1 MNRSVQKNFDEIKGA
16 ASSYRDS
23 ISYALTQY
31 RNTMQRIETD
41 ATAYKDESAYITPRK
56 AEAVDKARA
65 AIGEAHKQ
73 FTETVNANV
82 GKLRNELTAHILVQ
96 PSPAL
101 INAIDLYN
109 KYHLT
114 ATRSDIDAMLS
125 MAGGSTLGLRCVNA
139 MLENTGSNY
148 RVSFPS
154 IDNYEKDLES
164 MMTLPGVG
172 EHYAPA
178 EFHHENVAIWKDTP
192 MLTYNSDGST
202 TDSGRSW
209 DSVSL
214 LTAGG
219 AFESRVKALGELQA
233 RWSDN
238 VIPTVYDTTI
248 YGEDGA
254 AQFVADRSATAKSAE
269 INPADNSAARGRAI
283 GQTIAASE
291 ARAIDTLAH
300 YTA

>member
-1 MNRSVQKNFDEIKGA
+1 MNRSVQRNFDEIKGA

-23 ISYALTQY
+23 ISYALAEF
-31 RNTMQRIETD
+31 RNTMLRVE
-41 ATAYKDESAYITPRK
+41 AESAKYKDEVAYIAPRK
-56 AEAVDKARA
+56 TEAVDKARA
-65 AIGEAHKQ
+65 VIGEAHKQ

-82 GKLRNELTAHILVQ
+82 SKLRDELTAHILVQ

-101 INAIDLYN
+101 INVIDLYN
-109 KYHLT
+109 KYNLT

-125 MAGGSTLGLRCVNA
+125 MAGGSTIALRCIDA

-154 IDNYEKDLES
+154 IDNYEKDLEAVAG
-164 MMTLPGVG
+164 LPRVG
-172 EHYAPA
+172 EHYSPT

-202 TDSGRSW
+202 TDSGRAW
-209 DSVSL
+209 DGVSL
-214 LTAGG
+214 LTVGS
-219 AFESRVKALGELQA
+219 AFESRVKALDEVQA
-233 RWSDN
+233 RWTDS

-248 YGEDGA
+248 YGVDGA
-254 AQFVADRSATAKSAE
+254 EQFVADRNATAKTAE

-291 ARAIDTLAH
+291 ARAIETVAH
-300 YTA
+300 YTK

>member
-1 MNRSVQKNFDEIKGA
+1 MNRSVQRNFDEIKGA
-16 ASSYRDS
+16 ANAYKDS
-23 ISYALTQY
+23 VVLALTEY
-31 RNTMQRIETD
+31 RNTVQRIEKD
-41 ATAYKDESAYITPRK
+41 AAAYKDEAAYIAPRK
-56 AEAVDKARA
+56 AGAIDKARA
-65 AIGEAHKQ
+65 DIGEAHRQ
-73 FTETVNANV
+73 FTSTVNANV
-82 GKLRNELTAHILVQ
+82 SKLRDELTAHILVQ

-101 INAIDLYN
+101 INVIDLYN
-109 KYHLT
+109 KYNLT
-114 ATRSDIDAMLS
+114 ATRSDVSALLS
-125 MAGGSTLGLRCVNA
+125 MAGGSTLGLRCINA

-154 IDNYEKDLES
+154 IDAFEKDLEAVAG
-164 MMTLPGVG
+164 LPRVG

-219 AFESRVKALGELQA
+219 AFESRVKALDEVQA
-233 RWSDN
+233 RWTDS

-248 YGEDGA
+248 YDEDGA
-254 AQFVADRSATAKSAE
+254 AQFVADRNATAKSAE

-283 GQTIAASE
+283 GQTTAASE
-291 ARAIDTLAH
+291 AHAIETISH